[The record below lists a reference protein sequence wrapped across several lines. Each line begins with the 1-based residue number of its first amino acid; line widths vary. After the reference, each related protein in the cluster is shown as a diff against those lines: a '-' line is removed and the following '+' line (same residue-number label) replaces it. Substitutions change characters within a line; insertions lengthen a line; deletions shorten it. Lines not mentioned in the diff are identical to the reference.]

1 MATRSNNKPEERRAT
16 FGRDQSC
23 QDIEML
29 NQDSFSFGYVV
40 KPIYTQNDDKE
51 VCMNLQK
58 HTC

>member
-1 MATRSNNKPEERRAT
+1 MATRSNNKPEEHRAT

-29 NQDSFSFGYVV
+29 NQDSFSCGYVV
-40 KPIYTQNDDKE
+40 KPTRRMMTKK
-51 VCMNLQK
+51 VGMNLQK